1 MQKTKERASE
11 AVFGNDHNVALI
23 RAGSNEENQVR
34 VSYFHQGGDFPLEL
48 FDWVF
53 GLLLLL
59 DLEP

>member
-11 AVFGNDHNVALI
+11 AVFGNDHHVALI

-53 GLLLLL
+53 A
-59 DLEP
+59 